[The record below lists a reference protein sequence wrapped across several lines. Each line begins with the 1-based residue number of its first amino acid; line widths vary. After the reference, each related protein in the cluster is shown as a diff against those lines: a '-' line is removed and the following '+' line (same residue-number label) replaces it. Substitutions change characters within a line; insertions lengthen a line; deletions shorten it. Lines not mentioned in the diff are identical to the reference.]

1 MKKRGREIVGE
12 DYFCRMF
19 DQGYILSIFPL
30 VMNGQMKG
38 QWPKNIFNLSV
49 FNCRSEMNISH
60 HRWFL
65 LFKLIS
71 QFRYTYDLEL
81 ISNAE
86 KILQTFSLVNL
97 LSLDHTPWFLF
108 QILPMLISIIWR
120 YNYLSSKKVKSV
132 NSYLISPWS
141 LDLKLLI
148 FVDICNKQNQ
158 EEIILIERCRAETA
172 LLHKTDVYV
181 NINRKVLKGF

>member
-1 MKKRGREIVGE
+1 MNQNSKRDITIQN
-12 DYFCRMF
+12 MF
-19 DQGYILSIFPL
+19 HNDHIHKS
-30 VMNGQMKG
+30 
-38 QWPKNIFNLSV
+38 NLHKS
-49 FNCRSEMNISH
+49 N
-60 HRWFL
+60 
-65 LFKLIS
+65 
-71 QFRYTYDLEL
+71 TYVLEL

-86 KILQTFSLVNL
+86 KILQKFSLVNL
-97 LSLDHTPWFLF
+97 SSLDHTPWFLF

-120 YNYLSSKKVKSV
+120 YNYLSSKRVKSD

-148 FVDICNKQNQ
+148 FVDICDKQNQ